1 MNARGRRIAVF
12 TRAPVPGQVKTRLQ
26 PALRPEAC
34 ATLHRALVIRT
45 LETCT
50 RLERVDVE
58 LWCTP
63 DRGHAFF
70 HACARDFGIALREQ
84 PEGDLGARMYGALAD
99 SLARNDQALIIGTD
113 CPELDADYLNRA
125 FDTLSRGRNAVVG
138 RARDGGYVLIGATT
152 ARQALFEDVEWG
164 GEQVMDQT
172 RAALRRL
179 GWTWEELAP
188 LRDIDRPEDLI
199 FLPPSLREVA
209 AGRAGSQL
217 VELG

>member
-12 TRAPVPGQVKTRLQ
+12 ARAPVPGQVKTRLQ

-34 ATLHRALVIRT
+34 AALHRALVMRT

-50 RLERVDVE
+50 RLDCIDVD

-70 HACARDFGIALREQ
+70 HACARDFGVALREQ
-84 PEGDLGARMYGALAD
+84 PEDDLGARMYGALAD
-99 SLARNDQALIIGTD
+99 SLTRSEQVLIIGTD

-125 FDTLSRGRNAVVG
+125 FDALSRGRNAAVG
-138 RARDGGYVLIGATT
+138 PALDGGYVLIGARV
-152 ARQALFEDVEWG
+152 ARQALFEGIDWG
-164 GEQVMDQT
+164 GAQVMDRT

-179 GWTWEELAP
+179 GWTWEELIP
-188 LRDIDRPEDLI
+188 LRDIDRPEDLA
-199 FLPPSLREVA
+199 FLPPALHDLA
-209 AGRAGSQL
+209 AGRTG
-217 VELG
+217 